1 MIYLSPFYPIVKPI
15 FNTPE
20 NVRHSF
26 YKQEPRRRCYT
37 IHGGDLMSDH
47 INYGSDEQSKHA
59 KQTYVPYYLPEQL
72 AALSEKFLF
81 FTFHT

>member
-1 MIYLSPFYPIVKPI
+1 MLDIVFMQFKFCPSLAQVLTI
-15 FNTPE
+15 D
-20 NVRHSF
+20 
-26 YKQEPRRRCYT
+26 KQEPRRRCYT

-59 KQTYVPYYLPEQL
+59 KQTYEPYYLPEQL